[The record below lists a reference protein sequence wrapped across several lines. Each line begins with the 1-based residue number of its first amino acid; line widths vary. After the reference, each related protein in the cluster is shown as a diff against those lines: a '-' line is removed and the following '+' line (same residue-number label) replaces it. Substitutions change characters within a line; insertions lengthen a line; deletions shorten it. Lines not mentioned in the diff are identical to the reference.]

1 MITWAAIK
9 LLGSGVLET
18 VLKGLSKAL
27 EWLLADWRNMA
38 ITGLGAMLGWALLVT
53 LPARDRT
60 IAETAQVLTDTQ
72 LAHIGTIANFMD
84 ASEQAQR
91 DAEINAERV
100 RTEQEA
106 ITDAKVSLYRGDLA
120 ALDQRFDRLRAR
132 YAAAGNPGGGDPAR
146 LPSLPAAPGR
156 TGGAAP
162 DHNLRAAG
170 ELTAQ
175 PACPIGLVCMTID
188 EAKAASEDAHR
199 HNRLIDWV
207 LAQSAIRFTTE
218 EPRK

>member
-1 MITWAAIK
+1 MISWAAFK
-9 LLGSGVLET
+9 LLASGGLEAL
-18 VLKGLSKAL
+18 LKGLSAAL
-27 EWLLADWRNMA
+27 NWLLADWRNLA
-38 ITGLGAMLGWALLVT
+38 VTIFGVAALWQGWVT
-53 LPARDRT
+53 IPARDRT
-60 IAETAQVLTDTQ
+60 IADTEALLTATQ
-72 LAHIGTIANFMD
+72 LAHIGTIASFMD

-91 DAEINAERV
+91 DAETNAERV

-132 YAAAGNPGGGDPAR
+132 YAAAADPGGGDPVGV
-146 LPSLPAAPGR
+146 PGLPAAPGR
-156 TGGAAP
+156 SDAASP

-175 PACPIGLVCMTID
+175 AGCPIGLVCMTID
-188 EAKAASEDAHR
+188 EAKAASQDAHR

-207 LAQSAIRFTTE
+207 LAQSAVRFVPA